1 MGPSYASIIRDA
13 QKVRWDIEE
22 VLSCVHDIDF
32 QRDLLPEALV
42 HVRPVGLPDPEA
54 RRHANQIRAHAYL
67 QLFAL
72 CERFILPFVM
82 VHAGRA
88 LHTSTEELLALMQ
101 FGEEEAKH
109 IALFERFSEAF
120 SFGFGSVCE
129 VVGPA
134 DELSGAVLAEHPLAV
149 ALIVLHIEWMTQEH
163 YLRSVRGS
171 VDIDPQF
178 KAMLRFHWIEEAQ
191 HARLDGLIIEKL
203 AASQSEED
211 LYEGVRGYL
220 RIVDRLDRVLT
231 DQVQLDIEA
240 FGRAGGTLDDTQRE
254 RWREVQPAA
263 YREAF
268 VLAGIDH
275 PRFRRTVEQHFG
287 PAAAELHR
295 AIERLAVPP
304 GLLTAP

>member
-1 MGPSYASIIRDA
+1 VGPSYASIIRDA